1 MRRLDALGIVFGVFL
16 AGGLAYLVLQLAG
29 LDNLEAGIWSQVLL
43 VGGLIGWLMTYI
55 FRAVNH
61 KMTYHQ
67 QRDKYEEAYFQKRL
81 DELSPEEL
89 AKIQA
94 EIEQEKDSQV

>member
-1 MRRLDALGIVFGVFL
+1 MRRLDALGIGFGVFL
-16 AGGLAYLVLQLAG
+16 TGGLAYLVLRLAG

-43 VGGLIGWLMTYI
+43 IGGLIGWLLTYL
-55 FRAVNH
+55 FRVVSH

-67 QRDKYEEAYFQKRL
+67 QRKQYEEAYFQKRL
-81 DELSPEEL
+81 EELSPEEL

-94 EIEQEKDSQV
+94 EIEQEKGSQV